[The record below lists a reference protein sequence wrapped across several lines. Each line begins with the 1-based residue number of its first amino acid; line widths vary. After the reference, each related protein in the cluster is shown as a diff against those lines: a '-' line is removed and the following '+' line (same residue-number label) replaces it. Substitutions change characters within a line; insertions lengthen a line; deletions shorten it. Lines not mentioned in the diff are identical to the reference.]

1 MKYSVLKDRLKNLI
15 PTILTLAS
23 ETEKNLQNSL
33 IVYTFVNSGLNEDE
47 IFAFVTSLPLQNKE
61 TVMDTLEIFVEKG
74 RREAWKELTQNAVKN
89 LIKQSVL
96 TDEQIA
102 SAMEV
107 TVSYVSEIRKN
118 ITAEK

>member
-1 MKYSVLKDRLKNLI
+1 
-15 PTILTLAS
+15 
-23 ETEKNLQNSL
+23 
-33 IVYTFVNSGLNEDE
+33 
-47 IFAFVTSLPLQNKE
+47 
-61 TVMDTLEIFVEKG
+61 MDTLEIFVEKG